1 MIWIIYD
8 YIYTCIAKQIGINRY
23 GLVIFQ
29 SWASP
34 NSSILQFLVTDDAK
48 EFWIHVFVG
57 GFSSDEGPKPH
68 LVSKCIGPGYLLHS
82 HGGSMAHRNRWFT
95 KLRNAGSFHGE
106 PLVIT
111 RWYRPTKI

>member
-1 MIWIIYD
+1 MIIY
-8 YIYTCIAKQIGINRY
+8 ICITKQIGINRY

-82 HGGSMAHRNRWFT
+82 HGDRWPIEIDGLPNLEMLDLSMANR
-95 KLRNAGSFHGE
+95 
-106 PLVIT
+106 
-111 RWYRPTKI
+111 